1 MKLLLV
7 LLVSMELVAPVLADQ
22 NPYLAI
28 YLNTAA
34 DGSGENE
41 ICPAING
48 IFNVYVCFDRFGE
61 GGGMLGAAFMFVR
74 TFAGFKLLQTNLLP
88 GLDFGDVEVDGWA
101 ITAGA
106 NCQYPVDGTLVGAS
120 IQYLYLGQPGVI
132 EIVSHPI
139 DGNSAADCD
148 NLLDFWCVA
157 SLDSHIFSGNFGV
170 CMPPP
175 AAAYSS
181 ACEPLLVPVEGA
193 TWGGI
198 KALYR

>member
-1 MKLLLV
+1 MKRLLIA
-7 LLVSMELVAPVLADQ
+7 LLILALAAPVLADQ
-22 NPYLAI
+22 NPNLAI
-28 YLNTAA
+28 FLNTAA
-34 DGSGENE
+34 DGTGENE
-41 ICPAING
+41 VCPAVNET
-48 IFNVYVCFDRFGE
+48 FDVYVCFDRFGD

-74 TFAGFKLLQTNLLP
+74 TFAGFKLVQMNLLP
-88 GLDFGDVEVDGWA
+88 GLDFGDVEIDGWA

-106 NCQYPVDGTLVGAS
+106 NCQYPDVTGILVGGMCT
-120 IQYLYLGQPGVI
+120 YLYLGAPGTI
-132 EIVSHPI
+132 TIIPHPI

-157 SLDSHIFSGNFGV
+157 SVASHGFEGNFGV

-175 AAAYSS
+175 DGD
-181 ACEPLLVPVEGA
+181 CEPIVAVEDA